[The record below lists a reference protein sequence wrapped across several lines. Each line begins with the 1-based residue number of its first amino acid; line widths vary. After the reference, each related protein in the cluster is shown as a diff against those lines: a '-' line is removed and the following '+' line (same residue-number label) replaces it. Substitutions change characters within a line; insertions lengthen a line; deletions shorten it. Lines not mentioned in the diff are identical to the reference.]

1 MARADSSRL
10 ENLVGALALAVA
22 DRIREETETT
32 IGHTGAT
39 AAALV
44 SIAHFP
50 ARTVDFLSRAIG
62 LSHSATVRVVD
73 RLVEQGLVRRRR
85 GSGGPAL
92 ALTVTPA
99 GKRHARKLIAVRRRV
114 LADALSGLSRS
125 ESEVLASALEK
136 ALRNLTDPL
145 GGTIC
150 RLCDQGSCRGW
161 ECPVAERQT
170 ELGKPPPEP
179 VPLGPDDSRPGRPRP
194 GSRHAG

>member
-1 MARADSSRL
+1 MAQEDSRL
-10 ENLVGALALAVA
+10 ENLLGALALALA

-50 ARTVDFLSRAIG
+50 GRTVEFLSRAIG

-85 GSGGPAL
+85 GGGGPAL

-99 GKRHARKLIAVRRRV
+99 GKRHARRLIAVRRRV
-114 LADALSGLSRS
+114 LADALSDLSRS

-136 ALRNLTDPL
+136 ALRKLTGPL

-150 RLCDQGSCRGW
+150 RLCDQGSCRG
-161 ECPVAERQT
+161 
-170 ELGKPPPEP
+170 L
-179 VPLGPDDSRPGRPRP
+179 D
-194 GSRHAG
+194 